1 MPHSAG
7 NAKSPVSVRVKKCK
21 AVHLEM
27 ECESIAVGHPKHQVV
42 LELHILAIQRGKE
55 GKGMHL
61 LVFHLLHRGK
71 QIIHCLELCF
81 LLICVVWVKDALV
94 PSWSF
99 GSTVLYVMGGSMYPV
114 D

>member
-1 MPHSAG
+1 MQS
-7 NAKSPVSVRVKKCK
+7 S
-21 AVHLEM
+21 LEV
-27 ECESIAVGHPKHQVV
+27 ECESIAVGHPKHQVASRV
-42 LELHILAIQRGKE
+42 THTSNPKGKE